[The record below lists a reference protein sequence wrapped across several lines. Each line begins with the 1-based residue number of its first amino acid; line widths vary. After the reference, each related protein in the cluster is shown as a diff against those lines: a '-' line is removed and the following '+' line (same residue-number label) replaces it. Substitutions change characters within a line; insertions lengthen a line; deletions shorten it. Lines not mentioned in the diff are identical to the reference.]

1 MNSRRLLSLLLLLFV
16 LCFGLFSASY
26 TAHATTSNLTPN
38 VDSEIAIDNGV
49 TVMSTDDVA
58 STIDNFTTT
67 ITARKASDLS
77 YITTLSDKTIK
88 AGQWGQPYEVTISDY
103 RWSDYVLQYLFTYDK
118 NHSLICSKGSSVKF
132 NLSNFVLST
141 SYIYNGQ
148 KYTYNTI
155 KPEFAMAFDA
165 FFLDANGNYFK
176 HVSVPLTEIHSYGIG
191 MMSLS
196 FDSGTLDKDLYSIQF
211 RLRFTGANSLYN
223 GISSLHWNNGSNF
236 KLFTGTGSSSM
247 IECFVEDGTKS
258 LLKDIK
264 NGISNLIN
272 GITELPSK
280 LWGLID
286 NGLKGLFVPS
296 ETQMTEVK
304 GQWDSLLSDR
314 FGGLYQTV
322 QLIDDYA
329 ETFKEPSVSQTSI
342 DFPEFR
348 LNVGSDSEFVLQAH
362 DVQIVPDRFSFLVDV
377 LKTIIS
383 IIATCLFVNGL
394 RNKFERLVGGHE

>member
-1 MNSRRLLSLLLLLFV
+1 M
-16 LCFGLFSASY
+16 LCFVLFSASF
-26 TAHATTSNLTPN
+26 TAHATTSSNITSKNDPEVSTAN
-38 VDSEIAIDNGV
+38 EVS
-49 TVMSTDDVA
+49 TMSVDDVA
-58 STIDNFTTT
+58 STIDNLRTS
-67 ITARKASDLS
+67 ITVRNYSDYS
-77 YITTLSDKTIK
+77 YLTTLSEKTIK
-88 AGQWGQPYEVTISDY
+88 AGQWGQPYEVDITDY
-103 RWSDYVLQYLFTYDK
+103 RWSDYVIQYLFTYDK

-155 KPEFAMAFDA
+155 KPQNAISFDA

-176 HVSVPLTEIHSYGIG
+176 NVSVPLTDIQSYGIG
-191 MMSLS
+191 MLNLS

-211 RLRFTGANSLYN
+211 RIRFSGGNSLYN
-223 GISSLHWNNGSNF
+223 GISSAHWNNGSSF
-236 KLFTGTGSSSM
+236 KLFTGTGNSSM

-258 LLKDIK
+258 LLTDIK

-272 GITELPSK
+272 GITELPGK
-280 LWGLID
+280 LWGLIE
-286 NGLKGLFVPS
+286 NGLKGLFVPT
-296 ETQMTEVK
+296 EAQMTDVK
-304 GQWDSLLSDR
+304 GQWDTLLSDR

-329 ETFKEPSVSQTSI
+329 ATFKEPSASKSSI

-394 RNKFERLVGGHE
+394 RNKFERLVGGQE